1 MFLASEMTNEQTFS
15 LICIAA
21 KKPCVMTP
29 EINYY
34 QKRLSHW
41 RELRNSEE
49 KLGWQAC
56 GPKLIQLLI
65 ELAITYQFGFPSCAQ
80 RRIFVVVLLSI
91 FTEPEMK
98 WMNTILRMTKEVH
111 IFILYFGGFPYSVIY
126 LNIYVNVNTK
136 LVTNKLVRVL
146 S

>member
-21 KKPCVMTP
+21 KKSCVMTP

-49 KLGWQAC
+49 K
-56 GPKLIQLLI
+56 
-65 ELAITYQFGFPSCAQ
+65 
-80 RRIFVVVLLSI
+80 
-91 FTEPEMK
+91 
-98 WMNTILRMTKEVH
+98 
-111 IFILYFGGFPYSVIY
+111 
-126 LNIYVNVNTK
+126 
-136 LVTNKLVRVL
+136 
-146 S
+146 

>member
-1 MFLASEMTNEQTFS
+1 M
-15 LICIAA
+15 
-21 KKPCVMTP
+21 
-29 EINYY
+29 
-34 QKRLSHW
+34 
-41 RELRNSEE
+41 
-49 KLGWQAC
+49 
-56 GPKLIQLLI
+56 
-65 ELAITYQFGFPSCAQ
+65 
-80 RRIFVVVLLSI
+80 VVLLFI